1 MSGVDTFVKSYSL
14 LMLINDKDGAVVEIL
29 NKVVKDTQKILYVTG
44 YLCN

>member
-29 NKVVKDTQKILYVTG
+29 NKVVKDTQKIFYVTD
-44 YLCN
+44 YLSH